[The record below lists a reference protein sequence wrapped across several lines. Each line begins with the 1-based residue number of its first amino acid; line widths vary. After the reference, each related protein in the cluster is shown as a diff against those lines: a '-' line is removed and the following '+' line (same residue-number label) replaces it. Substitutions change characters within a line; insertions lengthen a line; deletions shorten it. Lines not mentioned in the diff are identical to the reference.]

1 MGCGI
6 EGGLDERVLEPSPGK
21 EAKTSLVS
29 LPLLLSLLLFKKHG
43 ESVVCLD
50 IKSHGSPTIHP
61 GQEGVVES

>member
-29 LPLLLSLLLFKKHG
+29 LLLSLPPSPKKHG